1 MGRTADLGTVEKGK
15 LADLLLL
22 DANPLED
29 IANTQKIRGV
39 VLAGRYFDRPGA
51 RSDAARSAEG
61 RRSRTCSDRKIRG
74 NAMLRWTRTPSHN
87 TLANIEKCGAGSSL
101 SVENFKV

>member
-15 LADLLLL
+15 LADLVLL

-39 VLAGRYFDRPGA
+39 VLAGRYFDRPA
-51 RSDAARSAEG
+51 L
-61 RRSRTCSDRKIRG
+61 DR
-74 NAMLRWTRTPSHN
+74 MLRGWKRPRRP
-87 TLANIEKCGAGSSL
+87 SL
-101 SVENFKV
+101 SSEARGAP